1 MRIKALVGIAGSDHT
16 YQRGVEYDVSDEVG
30 NDLIR
35 AGHAVEV
42 KVEERAKIEV
52 SEKAKA
58 RREGNKGR

>member
-1 MRIKALVGIAGSDHT
+1 MRIKTLVGIAGADYT
-16 YQRGVEYDVSDEVG
+16 YQRGIEYDVTDEIGSDLV
-30 NDLIR
+30 R